1 MTYKIVLIHSDEGYS
16 VSCPSLP
23 GCASQGETEEEA
35 LANIRVAIHEYLEVV
50 NEMNIA
56 PTDNIDV
63 DVREV
68 QVA

>member
-23 GCASQGETEEEA
+23 GCATQGDTEEEA
-35 LANIRVAIHEYLEVV
+35 LEDIRDAIREYLEVV
-50 NEMNIA
+50 NEMNIT
-56 PTDNIDV
+56 PSEKLDV
-63 DVREV
+63 DFREV